1 MTELLDRADKY
12 ASGKSNAV
20 IDKAIAQAYA
30 DGYRDGYKDREEKIP
45 VNLRDNKTEFVDLGL
60 PSETMWSVDF
70 EKEDNNRIFLPYGK
84 ACEYNIPTKE
94 QWKELQ
100 ENCKWQNIF
109 EGNRLK
115 AVIFVG
121 PNGNRIMF
129 EVTGIIMAGG
139 YTDARQIYF
148 WLHDD
153 SEGNNKSA
161 IHLQNGGIIEELFC
175 GYKLPIRLI
184 RKK

>member
-1 MTELLDRADKY
+1 MELTEKAEKY
-12 ASGKSNAV
+12 AVGKANVAM
-20 IDKAIAQAYA
+20 DKAIAQAYA
-30 DGYRDGYKDREEKIP
+30 DGYRQGYKDREDEIP
-45 VNLRDNKTEFVDLGL
+45 VDLRDNKTEFVDLGL

-139 YTDARQIYF
+139 YTDVRQIYF

-153 SEGNNKSA
+153 SDGNNKSA
-161 IHLQNGGIIEELFC
+161 VHLQNGGIIEEMFC